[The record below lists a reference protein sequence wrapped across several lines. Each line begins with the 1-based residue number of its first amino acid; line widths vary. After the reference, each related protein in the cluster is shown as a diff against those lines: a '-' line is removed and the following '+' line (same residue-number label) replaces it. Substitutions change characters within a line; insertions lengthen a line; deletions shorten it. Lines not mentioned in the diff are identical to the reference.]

1 MKNNKQTGRYGLP
14 LEVKYCVK
22 CNVTNQKPTS
32 INEYQHDKNTLQILD
47 IIKIKNV

>member
-1 MKNNKQTGRYGLP
+1 MKNNKQTGRYALP

-32 INEYQHDKNTLQILD
+32 INEYQHDKITLQILD